1 MAIIDAKEHVVG
13 RLSSIVAQRALMGE
27 RIDIINAE
35 KAVVIGQEEV
45 VVQRWRRRINLT
57 RKGNP
62 ERGPKFPKRPDKI
75 LKKAIT
81 GMLPNKTNRG
91 KKAEKRVRV
100 FIGIPKGLDAN
111 KAENIRI
118 AKYNGKEAAI
128 SLEELCKKLGAKW

>member
-1 MAIIDAKEHVVG
+1 MVVIDAKEHVVG
-13 RLSSIVAQRALMGE
+13 RLSSIVAHRALLGE
-27 RIDIINAE
+27 KIDVINAE
-35 KAVVIGQEEV
+35 KAVVIGREEIV
-45 VVQRWRRRINLT
+45 VERWRRRINLT

-81 GMLPNKTNRG
+81 GMLPNKTIRG
-91 KKAEKRVRV
+91 RKAAKRVRV
-100 FIGIPKGLDAN
+100 FIGVPEGIDAE
-111 KAENIRI
+111 KAESIRI